1 MLAVLPHAC
10 DYTLG
15 NTSGVSCYLL
25 YDNENAPGTVIL
37 PDEKKN
43 MMRWNILSYSTITIP
58 ANKKKTTKKQQIKT
72 SFNSLA

>member
-43 MMRWNILSYSTITIP
+43 MMR
-58 ANKKKTTKKQQIKT
+58 
-72 SFNSLA
+72 